1 MALVPLRTSKDTTD
15 EVSRLLR
22 RLEER
27 GTDLN
32 VMRAMANCEAAF
44 RNFLRLGNSLLQHS
58 KLEPRW
64 RELAIMRVAWRSQSE
79 YEWGQHVSI
88 ARAAGL
94 SDHEIEAVKDWQS
107 SDVLDDQA
115 KAILQ
120 FTDAV
125 DSLTPVT
132 DALAPVAQFLGPDEV
147 AELTLSVGFW
157 SMVARF
163 LVALQ
168 IELEP
173 GTPGFDGWQK
183 G

>member
-1 MALVPLRTSKDTTD
+1 
-15 EVSRLLR
+15 
-22 RLEER
+22 
-27 GTDLN
+27 
-32 VMRAMANCEAAF
+32 
-44 RNFLRLGNSLLQHS
+44 
-58 KLEPRW
+58 
-64 RELAIMRVAWRSQSE
+64 
-79 YEWGQHVSI
+79 
-88 ARAAGL
+88 
-94 SDHEIEAVKDWQS
+94 
-107 SDVLDDQA
+107 LDDQA